1 MTTAMTT
8 TMTTTRSTAD
18 LRAASRRFDDG
29 ELPGYVDLLLREGDR
44 FASRAA
50 DGRLDVDVAACP
62 GWTVRELVEHVG
74 MVHLWAAANIAFPS
88 PSWISVD
95 RLADLEPYWP
105 DLAAE
110 TPGDADLVAWYRS
123 TLTNLVDVIG
133 ARPLHHECLT
143 FLPASSPLVM
153 WARRQAAEVA
163 VHRSDV
169 DAARGIASTYEPA
182 FGLDMLD
189 ELLVGFTPMMRTRH
203 VSEARTMSVV
213 ADDVDGAF
221 TVTIAPDGIRAEAG
235 DSGRADLRLTGSA
248 GDLDLLLWN
257 RPKGPTVRA
266 EGDTAVLDLW
276 AGTCRVRWL

>member
-1 MTTAMTT
+1 MTT
-8 TMTTTRSTAD
+8 TISTTD
-18 LRAASRRFDDG
+18 LRATSRRFDDG
-29 ELPGYVDLLLREGDR
+29 ELPGYVDLLLQEGDR

-50 DGRLDVDVAACP
+50 DGPLDVDVAACP

-110 TPGDADLVAWYRS
+110 TPDDAELLTWYRS
-123 TLTNLVDVIG
+123 SLTHLVDVIG
-133 ARPLHHECLT
+133 AQPLHHECLT

-163 VHRSDV
+163 VHRYDI
-169 DAARGIASTYEPA
+169 DAARGIASTYAPA

-189 ELLVGFTPMMRTRH
+189 ELLVGFAPMMRTQH
-203 VSEARTMSVV
+203 VSDARSMSVM
-213 ADDVDGAF
+213 ADDVEVAF
-221 TVTIAPDGIRAEAG
+221 TVTICTDGIRAEP
-235 DSGRADLRLTGSA
+235 SENGRADLRLSGTA
-248 GDLDLLLWN
+248 GDLNLLLWN
-257 RPKGPTVRA
+257 RPAGPTVRV

-276 AGTCRVRWL
+276 AETCRVRWL